1 MRTDVAVEK
10 LCEIAPILSE
20 FSEKLSKDEEY
31 KRLMSSIK
39 NGATNK
45 VFIFTVLPFF
55 LKNYKKEAF
64 ELLAIWSDKTVEEV
78 KAQTFGETIKQIK
91 ELFADEDFRAFFS
104 SSDEKKETSEK

>member
-20 FSEKLSKDEEY
+20 FSEKLAKDEEY
-31 KRLMSSIK
+31 KKLMSSIK
-39 NGATNK
+39 DNTSNK
-45 VFIFTVLPFF
+45 TFIFTILPFF

-64 ELLAIWSDKTVEEV
+64 ELLAIWSDKSVEDV
-78 KAQTFGETIKQIK
+78 KAQTIGETVKQIK

-104 SSDEKKETSEK
+104 SSDEKKTTSEE